1 VVCGQRGEVDA
12 VKALR
17 AALYVRVSSRDRQ
30 TVENQLAPLREEAER
45 RGWDVVGVYRDQVP
59 GSCRTRPGL
68 DELLEQVRLRK
79 VDLVAVWRFDRW
91 ARSTSHLIESLDAL
105 RRADVDFVSL
115 TESVDTTTPL
125 GRFFFTLLAAV
136 GELERNI
143 LAERVCAGIARAKA
157 QGVRI
162 GRPPAHVDVDTARLL
177 LAQGKSLRHVS
188 KTLNVSRRVLAR
200 RLKAGT
206 NESGAKTPSAENDAS
221 VGQKTGAQ

>member
-1 VVCGQRGEVDA
+1 MPP
-12 VKALR
+12 R
-17 AALYVRVSSRDRQ
+17 AALYVRVSSRERQ
-30 TVENQLAPLREEAER
+30 TVENQLGPLQAEASR
-45 RGWDVVGVYRDQVP
+45 RGWNVIGVYQDTVP

-68 DELLEQVRLRK
+68 DELLEQINLRK
-79 VDLVAVWRFDRW
+79 VDVVAVWRFDRW

-105 RRADVDFVSL
+105 RRAEVAFVSL

-143 LAERVCAGIARAKA
+143 LAERVSAGIARAKS

-177 LAQGKSLRHVS
+177 LAGVASGS
-188 KTLNVSRRVLAR
+188 GIGSR
-200 RLKAGT
+200 
-206 NESGAKTPSAENDAS
+206 
-221 VGQKTGAQ
+221 